1 MKMKKHE
8 LEILRKARLA
18 ILGCKLE
25 GVIHNLNSPLNTIL
39 GYAQILRNRN
49 PELKAVEKIYQAGL
63 EIDKEF
69 KNLALDIEKFKN
81 EMPVFLS
88 LNEEIVNHLKLMS
101 FNLFF
106 KHNIKVETDLTK
118 NLPKLHIAAGDL
130 HLILDN
136 LLNNAVEALQAIDE
150 NKIFI
155 TTKLSNSRV
164 ELEINNRGKIPTPTE
179 KIFLPEFTTK
189 NNSEYG
195 LGLPLVKYILKKYNS
210 EIKLIAK
217 EERVTA
223 QIMFPIRG

>member
-25 GVIHNLNSPLNTIL
+25 GIIHNLNSPLNTIL

-81 EMPVFLS
+81 EMPVFLN

-130 HLILDN
+130 HLI
-136 LLNNAVEALQAIDE
+136 LQAIDE